1 MFCAVCAFLLRVG
14 ESPHTLEACPLH
26 ELYEFL
32 EVFLCLTREAN
43 EQCCAQMQTR
53 HLLADALYELHC
65 LRLSNMAM
73 HTCEH
78 IVGDVL
84 QSDVEILANV
94 RLLTNNVK
102 QFKRELVRISVVQTN
117 PLHTLYICDVRDKV
131 GDMTFAVDVHSV
143 VCQFLSDNLELLHAT
158 CHQFAYFLKYLLL
171 RTADVLT
178 SDNWYSTISTTA
190 VATLANLY
198 VGIVMRRSD
207 MASTRACRLFGLA
220 EVGKQLLEVELTIVL
235 IHLRNFLFEL
245 LLIALRE
252 TTHHEEFAYLSL
264 LLCLNEFKDGVYALL
279 LCVFNEAACIDNN
292 NFALDALR
300 IVGAMISSLPEECHQ
315 LLAVDKVL

>member
-1 MFCAVCAFLLRVG
+1 MIILFYFAIEVEVVAIGDTYIIERTDTQTTRSLDEYLGVDLRRAELRATDVVVALFAIDDGLQNAANLSSFNLCTDTLLHSHEFVETTLLHFCWHIILVMFCAVCAFLLRVG
-14 ESPHTLEACPLH
+14 ESPHTLEACPFH
-26 ELYEFL
+26 KLYEFL
-32 EVFLCLTREAN
+32 EVFLCLAREAN

-78 IVGDVL
+78 IVGDML

-131 GDMTFAVDVHSV
+131 GDMTFAVNVHSV

-158 CHQFAYFLKYLLL
+158 CHQLAHLLKYLLF
-171 RTADVLT
+171 RTAYVLAG
-178 SDNWYSTISTTA
+178 DNL
-190 VATLANLY
+190 V
-198 VGIVMRRSD
+198 
-207 MASTRACRLFGLA
+207 
-220 EVGKQLLEVELTIVL
+220 
-235 IHLRNFLFEL
+235 
-245 LLIALRE
+245 
-252 TTHHEEFAYLSL
+252 
-264 LLCLNEFKDGVYALL
+264 
-279 LCVFNEAACIDNN
+279 
-292 NFALDALR
+292 
-300 IVGAMISSLPEECHQ
+300 
-315 LLAVDKVL
+315 